1 MITNKFGETYY
12 KLGLHLHSTRSDGSR
27 SPEEIAREYR
37 LDGYDAIA
45 LTDHWVY
52 GEGGTLE
59 GLHIISGC
67 EYNLGESDTISG
79 VMHILSLFAKENP
92 NPPRDASAQAVVDA
106 INSKGGIAVL
116 AHPAWSLNT
125 PAELMAL
132 NGVVG
137 TEVYNAV
144 SDAGQSLRPY
154 SDYYIDIC
162 ANNGVYTHLLATD
175 DAHAYDGSD
184 NRLGWIMVRADE
196 LSDEALAD
204 AIRRGDFYSSEGPEL
219 RAVRDGKRL
228 IIDTSPCEIIGTL
241 SNTCW
246 AWGRVLRGTDIT
258 HFEYEIKDEEKWVR
272 VEARDKN
279 GKRAWSNI
287 FVI

>member
-1 MITNKFGETYY
+1 MITNKFGERYY

-27 SPEEIAREYR
+27 SPEEIAREYK

-219 RAVRDGKRL
+219 HAVRDGKRL